1 MSVKRP
7 SRRYIGFRYDP
18 PATSRKAVGAA
29 VERLAGPEPARG
41 NPDSRP
47 RLLVCHE
54 GAGILVVA
62 TPKAAEVRKA
72 MAARAG
78 SGEPL
83 SMTSVVTSGTIATV
97 KLRLK
102 LSTRRNA
109 DAR

>member
-7 SRRYIGFRYDP
+7 SRRYIGFRYE
-18 PATSRKAVGAA
+18 PAAAARKSVGAA
-29 VERLAGPEPARG
+29 VERLIEAAPPRANPE
-41 NPDSRP
+41 SKP

-62 TPKAAEVRKA
+62 TAQAAAVRRA
-72 MAARAG
+72 IDARAG
-78 SGEPL
+78 SQEPL
-83 SMTSVVTSGTIATV
+83 RMTSVVSSGTIATV

-102 LSTRRNA
+102 LSTRRKA